1 MGFRQQEHF
10 HTDMDTP
17 NKEFATQPCAA
28 SGTAAGLQHGEQ
40 QPALCAR
47 GRMRPQHASS
57 ATAPPSEADLVSHT
71 VTAPSG
77 CLTASELLTLRKLS
91 RCTPSC
97 DLTCIAQNLFQAP
110 DSAGVRVSAPE
121 RGAHQVAARRLGQ
134 VGGLRFGDRR
144 GRAGR
149 QGDAWVDSNT
159 SLITTPVSASGETDN
174 QHSHTT
180 QMHP

>member
-1 MGFRQQEHF
+1 MPLVGEQMGFRQQEHF

-121 RGAHQVAARRLGQ
+121 QPGIRLLPVGSVRSAGCASGIGAGVPAAR
-134 VGGLRFGDRR
+134 VMPGLT
-144 GRAGR
+144 A
-149 QGDAWVDSNT
+149 
-159 SLITTPVSASGETDN
+159 TPAS
-174 QHSHTT
+174 
-180 QMHP
+180 